1 MEQIVCLGD
10 RSGTQTEKKVWDA
23 LRSFQGKPS
32 RSFEGRTI
40 KKIEIVPL
48 GNRNDFKISLWNPKG
63 SCEKRL
69 VTIRS
74 LPKNDPPLPEVIY
87 LDPSE
92 LEKLLGNR
100 RKLRQRVSDAIEVSF
115 LRSAF
120 DDYET

>member
-63 SCEKRL
+63 SYEKRL
-69 VTIRS
+69 VIIGL

-87 LDPSE
+87 LDLSG

-100 RKLRQRVSDAIEVSF
+100 GKLRQHVSNAIEVSF
-115 LRSAF
+115 LGSA
-120 DDYET
+120 